1 MIHQPK
7 QRTTAH
13 LNKLAMPV
21 EIMHLITDE
30 ISLLKEPF
38 KDLLYLALAC
48 KSLKAAVLPRL
59 YDKDAKYVLKL
70 DHQQPLALQWASWF
84 GVLDTAKGSLEAL
97 QRTGTNVGDKIN
109 RPFRNDRLYALR
121 YKAVQRMGPS
131 GPAYGYLHWGSRS
144 GLLHLACLRGNTAIA
159 TLLLDNGF
167 NPNAPDGK
175 RLPPLAY
182 ALNEDVAK
190 LLISRGADVNATYDT
205 DETALCHLVSW
216 GPMDESDWSKE
227 TNMSKSKGALNALDT
242 RHNHFS
248 TIRYLVQQANADIYA
263 NTIGSISPLLSAINK
278 RYVEA
283 VQLLLEAGASPNPIN
298 SETGQKRLLL
308 ADALKRNQNHEVVKM
323 LLEAGAEADF
333 DTMPTGD
340 LSQSQGEAL
349 PIMNLITSP
358 SNPLHAQAEID
369 MARLICK
376 KIRHFNKVI
385 AGHTPLW
392 YYVRKGRGDIGQV
405 LIEHG
410 ACPKLAN
417 VEVREDTVPRLIAL
431 E

>member
-1 MIHQPK
+1 
-7 QRTTAH
+7 
-13 LNKLAMPV
+13 MPV

-30 ISLLKEPF
+30 ISLLKEPY
-38 KDLLYLALAC
+38 KDLLYLALTC
-48 KSLKAAVLPRL
+48 KSLKAVVLPRL
-59 YDKDAKYVLKL
+59 YDKDAKDSLKL

-84 GVLDTAKGSLEAL
+84 GVLETAKGSLEAL
-97 QRTGTNVGDKIN
+97 ERTGTDVESKIN
-109 RPFRNDRLYALR
+109 QSFQNDHLYTLR
-121 YKAVQRMGPS
+121 YKTARRTSPS

-159 TLLLDNGF
+159 TLLLGNGF
-167 NPNAPDGK
+167 KPNTPDEK
-175 RLPPLAY
+175 KLPPLAY

-190 LLISRGADVNATYDT
+190 LLISRGADVNVTHDT

-216 GPMDESDWSKE
+216 GPMDDCDWSKE
-227 TNMSKSKGALNALDT
+227 LNKPKSKGALNALDT

-263 NTIGSISPLLSAINK
+263 NTIKNVSPLLFAISK

-283 VQLLLEAGASPNPIN
+283 VRLLLEAGASPNPIN
-298 SETGQKRLLL
+298 KETGQKRLLL
-308 ADALKRNQNHEVVKM
+308 ADALKRNENHEIVRM

-333 DTMPTGD
+333 DTMPEGD
-340 LSQSQGEAL
+340 LSQAQGEAL
-349 PIMNLITSP
+349 PIMNLTTSL
-358 SNPLHAQAEID
+358 SNPLYAKAEID
-369 MARLICK
+369 IARLVCK
-376 KIRHFNKVI
+376 KIRHFNKAI
-385 AGHTPLW
+385 DGQTPLW

-417 VEVREDTVPRLIAL
+417 VEVREDLVPRLIAH